1 MKHEKFAERAGR
13 RLEKIA
19 DRLED
24 VVDEL
29 EMDASASSEALVT
42 AARARE
48 LRVAAQ
54 VVREEATA
62 VVRKEQ
68 ESQPESAS
76 EPPTEKIVEN
86 PPLEAQG

>member
-1 MKHEKFAERAGR
+1 MKHEKFAQRAGR

-19 DRLED
+19 DRLEG

-29 EMDASASSEALVT
+29 EVDTNASSEALVT
-42 AARARE
+42 AARAQE

-54 VVREEATA
+54 MVREEAAA
-62 VVRKEQ
+62 VGRKEQ
-68 ESQPESAS
+68 EPKPESAS
-76 EPPTEKIVEN
+76 VPPAEKIVEN

>member
-13 RLEKIA
+13 RLENIA
-19 DRLED
+19 DRLEG

-29 EMDASASSEALVT
+29 EMDTNASSEALVT
-42 AARARE
+42 AARAQE

-54 VVREEATA
+54 MVREEAAA
-62 VVRKEQ
+62 VGRKEQ
-68 ESQPESAS
+68 ESQPESVS